1 MAGGILRSLSVHDPP
16 HNRQQMMTMPQL
28 SGPEVYLPNL
38 APPVQA
44 PDHLLILNRRAHR
57 DAVAIQLGV
66 NEDAW
71 RRGFNLVV
79 AAIGLVLSLPIM
91 AVTALAIV
99 ITSRRPVF
107 YTQVR
112 IGMNRRR
119 GRCEDGHPRRR
130 YDYGGRPFEIY
141 KFRTMDI
148 DAEKRCGAVWAS
160 PNDPRVT
167 RLGRFLRRYRLD
179 ELPQFLNV
187 LKGEMNVVGPRPERP
202 RIFAELRQTFREYPL
217 RQRVRPGI
225 TGLAQINQSYDASM
239 DDVRR
244 KLRYDLDYLW
254 TQGVLTDLRILLQ
267 SIPAVLFRC
276 PGW

>member
-1 MAGGILRSLSVHDPP
+1 
-16 HNRQQMMTMPQL
+16 
-28 SGPEVYLPNL
+28 
-38 APPVQA
+38 
-44 PDHLLILNRRAHR
+44 
-57 DAVAIQLGV
+57 
-66 NEDAW
+66 
-71 RRGFNLVV
+71 
-79 AAIGLVLSLPIM
+79 
-91 AVTALAIV
+91 
-99 ITSRRPVF
+99 
-107 YTQVR
+107 
-112 IGMNRRR
+112 
-119 GRCEDGHPRRR
+119 
-130 YDYGGRPFEIY
+130 
-141 KFRTMDI
+141 MDV
-148 DAEKRCGAVWAS
+148 DAEKRSGAVWAS